1 MLDKRCHYKVREL
14 SQFYLFIKHRAI
26 FYAYYPQYKV
36 TRSTG
41 CYDVQSAYKSAWDI
55 LQGLSDRQNQIVFK
69 SFTNPKRQRDLNRA
83 LQFIDQSKP
92 LTSGAIKSM
101 QKAMLAAGLSGKSIN
116 NYVYII
122 RQSYTGTFPEW
133 KPVEHNATYRS
144 CFPITSFYN
153 FYSKCTTRL
162 HYLAFFAMT
171 TGCRLSEIKT
181 VKPLVKDGKHYL
193 QINGTKTKNAVRTI
207 PVLKETL
214 DCLQYIKDGFKTAS
228 YKECVIEA
236 GKLCGYDKDYIED
249 NHIVFHSFR
258 KMYKTLLES
267 CNVPNTFIE
276 YYMGHSQTS
285 KVNQL
290 YFIGES
296 ADDSEVYPKV
306 IEALNRFC
314 LSTTIVTKVVS
325 HLS

>member
-14 SQFYLFIKHRAI
+14 QSFYLFVKHRKI
-26 FYAYYPQYKV
+26 YYAYFPQFKI
-36 TRSTG
+36 TRSTN
-41 CYDVQSAYKSAWDI
+41 CTELQKAYVSAWDI
-55 LQGLSDRQNQIVFK
+55 YSGLSDNQNKVLFK
-69 SFTNPKRQRDLNRA
+69 PFTDKKRQRDLKRV
-83 LQFIDQSKP
+83 LSFIDQSKP
-92 LTSGAIKSM
+92 LTSHTIKNIQNKM
-101 QKAMLAAGLSGKSIN
+101 NATGLSGKSIN
-116 NYVYII
+116 NYIYVL
-122 RQSYTGTFPEW
+122 RKSYQGTFPQWE
-133 KPVEHNATYRS
+133 PVGHNAIYRS
-144 CFPITSFYN
+144 CFPIKDFYN
-153 FYSKCTTRL
+153 FYSKCKSRL

-267 CNVPNTFIE
+267 CNINPTWIS

-285 KVNQL
+285 RVQQL
-290 YFIGES
+290 YFIGAS

-306 IEALNRFC
+306 IEALRRF
-314 LSTTIVTKVVS
+314 V
-325 HLS
+325 